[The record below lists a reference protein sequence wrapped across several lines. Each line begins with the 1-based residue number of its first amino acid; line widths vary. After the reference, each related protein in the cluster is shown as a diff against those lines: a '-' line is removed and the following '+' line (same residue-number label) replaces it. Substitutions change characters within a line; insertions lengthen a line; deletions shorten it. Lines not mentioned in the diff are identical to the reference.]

1 MGSEPK
7 PSEPKPVADKPA
19 EPKPV
24 AVKPSEPKPVADKP
38 AEPKLVA
45 VKPAEPK
52 PIDVKPVAV
61 KPAEPKPV
69 ADKPAEA
76 KPEQIEP
83 VFNKPAEPKPVADS
97 LTIESTKL
105 NSYEEVV
112 VSTAQVQIK
121 QDAKTPVEQPKPVVA
136 AIEPVQRVKE
146 KLVLVGPPKEIEKLA
161 VMAADHG
168 EDCKVDY
175 VVVEEGTSQFHETT
189 PEEITLIKAGDI
201 QPYVE
206 ADQLKEE
213 EQVKKAKE
221 PEP

>member
-1 MGSEPK
+1 MG
-7 PSEPKPVADKPA
+7 KPV
-19 EPKPV
+19 
-24 AVKPSEPKPVADKP
+24 
-38 AEPKLVA
+38 
-45 VKPAEPK
+45 
-52 PIDVKPVAV
+52 DVKPVAV

-69 ADKPAEA
+69 ADKPA
-76 KPEQIEP
+76 
-83 VFNKPAEPKPVADS
+83 ADS

-112 VSTAQVQIK
+112 FSTAQVQIK

-136 AIEPVQRVKE
+136 AIEPVQGVKE

-175 VVVEEGTSQFHETT
+175 VVVEEGTSQFHEPT

-206 ADQLKEE
+206 AD
-213 EQVKKAKE
+213 
-221 PEP
+221 

>member
-1 MGSEPK
+1 MG
-7 PSEPKPVADKPA
+7 VADKPA

-24 AVKPSEPKPVADKP
+24 
-38 AEPKLVA
+38 
-45 VKPAEPK
+45 
-52 PIDVKPVAV
+52 DVKPVAV
-61 KPAEPKPV
+61 KPAEPKPIAVKPSEPKPVDVKPV
-69 ADKPAEA
+69 A
-76 KPEQIEP
+76 
-83 VFNKPAEPKPVADS
+83 VKPAEPKPVADS

-136 AIEPVQRVKE
+136 AIEPVQGVKE

-175 VVVEEGTSQFHETT
+175 VVVEEGTSQFHEPT

-221 PEP
+221 PESRFETRQDSRGKISIVFNN